1 MGNSDKGV
9 IGLLI
14 GGILY
19 AIIKLGDEFILI
31 SDEILRILSESFFLR
46 ISIDNIWRE
55 VAELEL
61 SIGTIV
67 LGLLALFLVL
77 ALVDYISNEI

>member
-19 AIIKLGDEFILI
+19 AIIKLGDVFILI

-46 ISIDNIWRE
+46 ISLDNIWRE

-77 ALVDYISNEI
+77 AIVDYISTEI